1 MKKLSVIFFG
11 VIILLVFVG
20 CAKSEDAYKS
30 EIYQH
35 LVTHE
40 PTIISYAYA
49 PREAVL
55 QITPIENLEIKD
67 DKSATAVVHM
77 VLSVGGE
84 KIMECDVDISL
95 DKDCNITECPYCNI
109 GW

>member
-1 MKKLSVIFFG
+1 M
-11 VIILLVFVG
+11 LVFVG

-30 EIYQH
+30 AIYQH
-35 LVTHE
+35 LATHAAVQQ
-40 PTIISYAYA
+40 II
-49 PREAVL
+49 PVE
-55 QITPIENLEIKD
+55 TLEIKD

-84 KIMECDVDISL
+84 KIMEWDDNISL
-95 DKDCNITECPYCNI
+95 DKDCNITECIYCNI

>member
-30 EIYQH
+30 AIYQH
-35 LVTHE
+35 LATHE
-40 PTIISYAYA
+40 STICQTKAT
-49 PREAVL
+49 REAVL
-55 QITPIENLEIKD
+55 QITPIEKLKIKD

-84 KIMECDVDISL
+84 KIMEWDDNISL
-95 DKDCNITECPYCNI
+95 DKDCNITECIYCNI